1 MKPRTVAPTIIALL
15 ALVISIASTASTYLL
30 STQLQDSRKDTFI
43 SNTQQEYNIG
53 KLEFCIN
60 HSISPC
66 DDTTIATWNDIH
78 PDEQLFLKTY
88 QQIIEDGIAEYE
100 TSSK

>member
-1 MKPRTVAPTIIALL
+1 MKPRKVTPTIIALL
-15 ALVISIASTASTYLL
+15 ALVISITSTASTYLL

-43 SNTQQEYNIG
+43 SNAQQGYNIG

-60 HSISPC
+60 HSIAPC

-78 PDEQLFLKTY
+78 PDEQLLLKTY